1 VIIMVKLIN
10 EVNMQ
15 ETTRIAI
22 FKGKEIRKTIHKNEW
37 WFVIVDVVSALTDS
51 VQPDGYIKDMRRR
64 DPEISKG
71 WGQIATPLAM
81 STSGG
86 MQKLNCANT
95 EGIFRIIQSI
105 PSPKAEPFKRW
116 LARVGYERV
125 QEIEDPELATKRTR
139 ALYKAKGYP
148 DAWIEKRMRGIE
160 IRETLTDEWK
170 KRQVGKDKDYAILT
184 AEISKATFGM
194 TPSEYKKF
202 KSLNMTGESLRSN
215 DLELI
220 FSMLGEASTTEITKN
235 KDTQGFSQSKKAAQE
250 GGAVAGNAR
259 RELEQKSGKKV
270 SSKENYVLLKD
281 RQRLKAK

>member
-1 VIIMVKLIN
+1 
-10 EVNMQ
+10 
-15 ETTRIAI
+15 
-22 FKGKEIRKTIHKNEW
+22 
-37 WFVIVDVVSALTDS
+37 
-51 VQPDGYIKDMRRR
+51 
-64 DPEISKG
+64 
-71 WGQIATPLAM
+71 
-81 STSGG
+81 
-86 MQKLNCANT
+86 
-95 EGIFRIIQSI
+95 
-105 PSPKAEPFKRW
+105 
-116 LARVGYERV
+116 
-125 QEIEDPELATKRTR
+125 
-139 ALYKAKGYP
+139 
-148 DAWIEKRMRGIE
+148 
-160 IRETLTDEWK
+160 
-170 KRQVGKDKDYAILT
+170 
-184 AEISKATFGM
+184 M